1 MSPIVIKAYACECA
15 LGRTKAELKAHLTSL
30 KAPFMYERT
39 GYLSNGQSL
48 MLGGVDGPLP
58 AIPEELS
65 AHNSR
70 NNQLLL
76 SCLKQIAPELSA
88 TLEQVGTERFG
99 IVMGTST
106 SGLDEADHK
115 VSNPEDPRW
124 RYPMQELGDPSRF
137 IQRYLQTTGP
147 AYTIS
152 TACSSSARAVITA
165 IRMLHSGLC
174 DAVLC
179 GGADTLCRMPIN
191 GFKSL
196 ELVSDEL
203 CAPFAAERKGITIGE
218 GVGLMLLTTAPQK
231 GALSSQGAFSS
242 QGALSPLGAL
252 SVVGYGES
260 SDAYHVSAPEP
271 EGKGAERAMRM
282 ALEHAHLSPNDLG
295 YINLHGTASVM
306 NDQAEACVMHR
317 VFGHSIPCSST
328 KYLTGH
334 TLGASGI
341 VELCLCAL
349 TLEENLPLV
358 PQDFSHNHLDEKL
371 PDCGL
376 LTTPGT
382 HLKSEFIMTNA
393 FAFGGNNTSLIIKR
407 SA

>member
-1 MSPIVIKAYACECA
+1 MSPIVIKSYACECA
-15 LGRTKAELKAHLTSL
+15 LGRTKDELKANLTSAQ
-30 KAPFMYERT
+30 APFMYERT
-39 GYLSNGQSL
+39 GYLASGQKL

-58 AIPEELS
+58 SIPEALS

-76 SCLKQIAPELSA
+76 SCLKQIEPELTS
-88 TLEQVGTERFG
+88 TLEQVGPERLG

-115 VSNPEDPRW
+115 VSNPEDRRW
-124 RYPMQELGDPSRF
+124 HYAMQELGDPSRF
-137 IQRYLQTTGP
+137 VQLYLKTTGP

-152 TACSSSARAVITA
+152 TACSSSARAVITG
-165 IRMLHSGLC
+165 IRMLQSGMC

-218 GVGLMLLTTAPQK
+218 GAGLVLLTQEPK
-231 GALSSQGAFSS
+231 GSLAL
-242 QGALSPLGAL
+242 
-252 SVVGYGES
+252 VGYGES

-282 ALEHAHLSPNDLG
+282 ALEHAHLTPNDLG

-306 NDQAEACVMHR
+306 NDKAEACVMHR
-317 VFGHSIPCSST
+317 VFGNHTPCSST

-349 TLEENLPLV
+349 TLEHNLPLV
-358 PQDFSHNHLDEKL
+358 PQDFSHNHLDA
-371 PDCGL
+371 
-376 LTTPGT
+376 T
-382 HLKSEFIMTNA
+382 
-393 FAFGGNNTSLIIKR
+393 II
-407 SA
+407 

>member
-1 MSPIVIKAYACECA
+1 MSPIVIKSYACECA
-15 LGRTKAELKAHLTSL
+15 LGRTKDELAANLTSAQ
-30 KAPFMYERT
+30 APFMYEHT
-39 GYLSNGQSL
+39 GYLASGQKL

-58 AIPEELS
+58 TIPAALS

-76 SCLKQIAPELSA
+76 SCLQQIEPEVNA
-88 TLEQVGTERFG
+88 TIEQVGPERLG

-106 SGLDEADHK
+106 SGLDEADYK
-115 VSNPEDPRW
+115 VSNPEDRRW
-124 RYPMQELGDPSRF
+124 HYAMQELGDPSRF
-137 IQRYLQTTGP
+137 VQLYLKTTGP

-152 TACSSSARAVITA
+152 TACSSSARAVITG
-165 IRMLHSGLC
+165 IRMLQSGMC

-218 GVGLMLLTTAPQK
+218 GAGLVLLTQEPK
-231 GALSSQGAFSS
+231 GSLAL
-242 QGALSPLGAL
+242 
-252 SVVGYGES
+252 VGYGES

-282 ALEHAHLSPNDLG
+282 ALEHAHLTPNDLG

-306 NDQAEACVMHR
+306 NDKAEACVMHR
-317 VFGHSIPCSST
+317 VFGNHTPCSST

-349 TLEENLPLV
+349 TLEHNLPLV
-358 PQDFSHNHLDEKL
+358 PQDFSHNHLDPTL

-376 LTTPGT
+376 LTSPGT
-382 HLKSEFIMTNA
+382 HLKSEFVMTNA
-393 FAFGGNNTSLIIKR
+393 FAFGGNNTSLILQR

>member
-1 MSPIVIKAYACECA
+1 MSPIVIKSYACECA
-15 LGRTKAELKAHLTSL
+15 LGRTKEELKANLSAAQ
-30 KAPFMYERT
+30 APFMYERS
-39 GYLSNGQSL
+39 GYLVNGQSL

-58 AIPEELS
+58 EIPEELS

-76 SCLKQIAPELSA
+76 SCLKQIEPVVTA
-88 TLEQVGTERFG
+88 TIEQVSPERFG

-115 VSNPEDPRW
+115 VSNPQEHHW

-137 IQRYLQTTGP
+137 LQRYLKTTGP

-152 TACSSSARAVITA
+152 TACSSSARAVITG
-165 IRMLHSGLC
+165 IRMLQSGLC

-218 GVGLMLLTTAPQK
+218 GVGLVLLTVELQGK
-231 GALSSQGAFSS
+231 LS
-242 QGALSPLGAL
+242 L
-252 SVVGYGES
+252 VGYGES
-260 SDAYHVSAPEP
+260 SDAYHISAPEP
-271 EGKGAERAMRM
+271 EGKGAECAMRM
-282 ALEHAHLSPNDLG
+282 ALENAHLSTQDLG

-306 NDQAEACVMHR
+306 NDQAEACVMER
-317 VFGHSIPCSST
+317 VFGQSTPCSST

-358 PQDFSHNHLDEKL
+358 PQDFSQNHLDPNL

-376 LTTPGT
+376 LTTKGT
-382 HLKSEFIMTNA
+382 HLQREFIMTNA

-407 SA
+407 SV

>member
-1 MSPIVIKAYACECA
+1 MQPIAFKSYACHCA
-15 LGRTKAELKAHLTSL
+15 LGRTRAQIAQNLQARH
-30 KAPFMYERT
+30 APYMYERAGFLAT
-39 GYLSNGQSL
+39 GKL

-58 AIPEELS
+58 SISPELA

-76 SCLKQIAPELSA
+76 SCLQEIAADITS
-88 TLEQVGTERFG
+88 TIEQVGKGRFG

-115 VSNPEDPRW
+115 VSDPSFTRW

-137 IQRYLQTTGP
+137 LQLYLQTTGP
-147 AYTIS
+147 AYTVS
-152 TACSSSARAVITA
+152 TACSSSSRAVISGM
-165 IRMLHSGLC
+165 RMLQSGLC

-191 GFKSL
+191 GFKAL

-218 GVGLMLLTTAPQK
+218 GAGLILLTRERTQ
-231 GALSSQGAFSS
+231 GLS
-242 QGALSPLGAL
+242 L
-252 SVVGYGES
+252 VGSGES

-271 EGKGAERAMRM
+271 EGKGAEAAMRM
-282 ALEHAHLSPNDLG
+282 ALAQAGLRPCDIA
-295 YINLHGTASVM
+295 YVNLHGTASVM
-306 NDQAEACVMHR
+306 NDKAEATVMQR
-317 VFGHSIPCSST
+317 VFGTKTPCSST

-358 PQDFSHNHLDEKL
+358 PQDFSVNHLDPAL
-371 PDCGL
+371 PEFGL
-376 LTTPGT
+376 LTTT
-382 HLKSEFIMTNA
+382 TDQHLHSEFIMTNA
-393 FAFGGNNTSLIIKR
+393 FAFGGNNTSLILR
-407 SA
+407 LGGAYELS